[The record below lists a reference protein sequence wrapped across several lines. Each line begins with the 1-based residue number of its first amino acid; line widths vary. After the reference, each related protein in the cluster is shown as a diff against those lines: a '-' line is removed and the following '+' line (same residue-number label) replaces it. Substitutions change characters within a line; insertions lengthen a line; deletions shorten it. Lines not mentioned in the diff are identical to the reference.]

1 MALFTFSPVKDLTGT
16 RSKAI
21 VDGSTASSASKTPIP
36 SREGGIMTAKKTL
49 QQRTKELQLRLTDPA
64 GRKELQELASRYHV
78 ASGKLKPL
86 KTSVITYILVHER
99 ERGLIGG

>member
-1 MALFTFSPVKDLTGT
+1 
-16 RSKAI
+16 
-21 VDGSTASSASKTPIP
+21 
-36 SREGGIMTAKKTL
+36 MTEKKTL
-49 QQRTKELQLRLTDPA
+49 QQRTSELQLWLTDPA
-64 GRKELQELASRYHV
+64 GRKKLQELASRYHA